1 MPVVPMKALLNP
13 SGNLPKS
20 LAAFNVITLEHA
32 EAIIWGAEECRAP
45 VIIQLSENS
54 IRYHKGGQAVAAG
67 IVAIA
72 KASACD
78 VVLHLDHLTRENIA
92 KSVLDWGFSSLMWD
106 ASHLPYAENVSST
119 RAIAEWARARDVWVE
134 SELGEVGGKKGAHAP
149 DVRTDAIEARDFVT
163 ATGVDA
169 LAVAVGS
176 SHAMEEKNA
185 ELDIDLIGHLAT
197 NVSVPLV
204 LHGSSGVPDDTLRAA
219 CEAGIR
225 KVNIGTALNIAMT
238 QGIRSVLEGTE
249 SVVDPRV
256 YMGVGRD
263 AALKA
268 VTNLIRLISD

>member
-20 LAAFNVITLEHA
+20 FAAFNVITLEHA

-54 IRYHKGGQAVAAG
+54 ISYHKGGQAVAAG

-238 QGIRSVLEGTE
+238 QGIRSVLEGTG
-249 SVVDPRV
+249 SVVDPRD

-263 AALKA
+263 AALEA